1 MTVDETV
8 YTNSGD
14 ESEGLFAGCIE
25 YKNLFILLG
34 GLAVTL
40 VVTLCIW
47 HNRSVTPLKCFSV
60 GSFPFLLT
68 CLWVFGFRQGK
79 PKAYDRD
86 FLQTAVHG
94 KAWQQAQDQPNG
106 PLQERPPKPPK
117 FSPAAPNGW
126 ICDGLVVWNSIRKGG
141 YTAKGFMFDVP
152 AQSQASPAVRN
163 SLNAAIRRF
172 LHTLDEHTRAQLCW
186 SVDSDYKDALA
197 AYHFTTGSIGNEW
210 SRHVRTER
218 YNRYF
223 QAMLDGKL
231 RRERL
236 VLYISRPITVDPP
249 ATLSGDRLITHYEQV
264 LAEENQAYEQH
275 LSVLRSFFDS
285 CGCRITP
292 LNDEQHYLNLVKAIN
307 PSLAT
312 RFGYDPLAQ
321 FDPSAPIQENI
332 WNGANQGSSKF
343 GFFYDGY
350 FHNLVLLKRPPQ
362 RTSRSILEFLTN
374 LPFLDYAIT
383 VNLYPLNVKQE
394 ILRSE
399 QSLERVRSSYA
410 ASGKHRL
417 LTSKTQ
423 KEDYISA
430 LSQGDAYPFKW
441 DFVVR
446 VWDDTELGLISKTRQ
461 IEAAINKMDAQYWTT
476 NLSSPATTRNMWCQT
491 WPGWIWGSYT
501 HQAHIGVDSW
511 LADLLPFSSSF
522 TGHLEAAEALYDGP
536 NGSLVGVRTFIN
548 ETPQLAVVL
557 GMTRSGKSVFMTD
570 FLSQIGPYYDFM
582 LLLEE
587 GLSYGI
593 FTEANGSK
601 PIIVHPDGTLC
612 INYLDTNG
620 APLSNLHI
628 DMASSLVC
636 KLVGTTS
643 DPEKSQLR
651 KAQIRTYIQQLY
663 DDYFAQWCTDHRNE
677 LPELTR
683 LTIAA
688 HRYKLFLPSDATFV
702 EAWTELRHRLASNDE
717 QAQTIFSDITEAE
730 ISRWLKEPGTA
741 RTVRNCLF
749 ATFTPEEYPQ
759 HPDLHDMM
767 QNHPMPEHDAREI
780 ADLATL
786 LEPWNEQA
794 LVSGASTIRFTQNG
808 IAHFELGQIPDA
820 NMHLKEIAAFLIAN
834 YARQH
839 IITIP
844 RAKRKLVLFEECART
859 LNIPGGQEL
868 VSEFYAQL
876 SKFSTEIISSVQSY
890 AMFRDS
896 PIRPVVMGNAAIK
909 FLCKFS
915 DRNDLDNISTDIGLS
930 ESAKETILRYPRP
943 DHLPTSKQ
951 WAGVTYHHL
960 DAQHPVCGTMINC
973 TSPSVAYASSS
984 TGKDFDERQRGLR
997 KYPNI
1002 IDGIIQESQRT
1013 QTHSTP

>member
-1 MTVDETV
+1 MEVSEQV
-8 YTNSGD
+8 NTNSGD
-14 ESEGLFAGCIE
+14 ESEGLFAGFIE

-34 GLAVTL
+34 GLALTL
-40 VVTLCIW
+40 VLTLAIW
-47 HNRSVTPLKCFSV
+47 HNRHVAPAKCFVV
-60 GSFPFLLT
+60 GSLPLLIT

-79 PKAYDRD
+79 PKAHDRD
-86 FLQTAVHG
+86 LLQTAIKG
-94 KAWQQAQDQPNG
+94 MAWQQDPIQPDG
-106 PLQERPPKPPK
+106 PIDEKQPRPTK
-117 FSPAAPNGW
+117 FAPAAPNGW
-126 ICDGLVVWNSIRKGG
+126 ICDGLIVWGSIRKGG
-141 YTAKGFMFDVP
+141 YTSKGFVLDVP
-152 AQSQASPAVRN
+152 SQSQSSPAIRN

-172 LHTLDEHTRAQLCW
+172 LHTLDEQTRAQLCW

-197 AYHFTTGSIGNEW
+197 SYHQTTGTMRNKW
-210 SRHVRTER
+210 SQHVRKER

-223 QAMLDGKL
+223 KAMIDGTL

-249 ATLSGDRLITHYEQV
+249 VTLSGDRLLKHYEQV
-264 LAEENQAYEQH
+264 LAEENQAYEQN
-275 LSVLRSFFDS
+275 LSVMRSLFDA

-292 LNDEQHYLNLVKAIN
+292 MDDAQHYRHLVTAIN
-307 PSLAT
+307 PSLAK
-312 RFGYDPLAQ
+312 RFGYDPLDQ
-321 FDPSAPIQENI
+321 FVPSLSIQDNI
-332 WNGANQGSSKF
+332 WNGGHQGSSKF

-362 RTSRSILEFLTN
+362 RTHRGILEFLTN

-383 VNLYPLNVKQE
+383 VNLYPLSVKQE

-441 DFVVR
+441 EFVVR
-446 VWDDTELGLISKTRQ
+446 VWDESEAGLLSKTRQ
-461 IEAAINKMDAQYWTT
+461 IEAAINKMDAQHWTT
-476 NLSSPATTRNMWCQT
+476 NQSSPATTRNMWCQT

-501 HQAHIGVDSW
+501 QQAHIGVDSW

-522 TGHLEAAEALYDGP
+522 TGHLDAAEALYDGP

-570 FLSQIGPYYDFM
+570 FLSQIAPYYDFM

-620 APLSNLHI
+620 GPLSNLHI
-628 DMASSLVC
+628 DMAASLVC
-636 KLVGTTS
+636 KLVGTTP

-651 KAQIRTYIQQLY
+651 KAQVRAYINQLY
-663 DDYFAQWCTDHRNE
+663 DDYFAQWCNDHRNE
-677 LPELTR
+677 LPGLTR

-688 HRYKLFLPSDATFV
+688 HRYKLFLPSDSTFV
-702 EAWTELRHRLASNDE
+702 EAWTELRHLLASNNDR
-717 QAQTIFSDITEAE
+717 AQTILSEITEAE

-749 ATFTPEEYPQ
+749 ATFTPEQYPQ

-767 QNHPMPEHDAREI
+767 QNHPLPEHDSREI

-844 RAKRKLVLFEECART
+844 RSKRKLVLFEECART

-890 AMFRDS
+890 SMFRNS

-909 FLCKFS
+909 FLCKFA
-915 DRNDLDNISTDIGLS
+915 DRNDLDDIATDIGLS
-930 ESAKETILRYPRP
+930 EAAKETVLRYPRP
-943 DHLPTSKQ
+943 DHLPPGKQ

-960 DAQHPVCGTMINC
+960 DAQNPVCGTMINS

-984 TGKDFDERQRGLR
+984 TGKDFDERQRVLR
-997 KYPNI
+997 TYPNI
-1002 IDGIIQESQRT
+1002 IDGIIQESQT
-1013 QTHSTP
+1013 YHKP

>member
-1 MTVDETV
+1 MEVSEQV
-8 YTNSGD
+8 NTNSGD
-14 ESEGLFAGCIE
+14 ESEGLFAGFIE

-34 GLAVTL
+34 GLALTL
-40 VVTLCIW
+40 VLTLAIW
-47 HNRSVTPLKCFSV
+47 HNRNVAPAKCFVV
-60 GSFPFLLT
+60 GSLPLLIT

-79 PKAYDRD
+79 PKAHDRD
-86 FLQTAVHG
+86 LLQTAIKG
-94 KAWQQAQDQPNG
+94 MAWQQDPIQPDG
-106 PLQERPPKPPK
+106 PIDEKQPRPTK
-117 FSPAAPNGW
+117 FAPTAPNGW
-126 ICDGLVVWNSIRKGG
+126 ICDGLIVWGSIRKGG
-141 YTAKGFMFDVP
+141 YTSKGFVLDVP
-152 AQSQASPAVRN
+152 SQSQSSPAIRN
-163 SLNAAIRRF
+163 GLNAAIRRF
-172 LHTLDEHTRAQLCW
+172 LHTLDEVTRAQLCW

-197 AYHFTTGSIGNEW
+197 SYHETTGTMGNKW
-210 SRHVRTER
+210 SQHVRKER

-223 QAMLDGKL
+223 KAMIDGTL

-236 VLYISRPITVDPP
+236 VLYISRPIMVDPP
-249 ATLSGDRLITHYEQV
+249 ATLSGDRLLRHYEQV
-264 LAEENQAYEQH
+264 LAEENQAYEQN
-275 LSVLRSFFDS
+275 LSVMRSFFDP

-292 LNDEQHYLNLVKAIN
+292 MADAQHYRHLVTTIN
-307 PSLAT
+307 PSLAK
-312 RFGYDPLAQ
+312 RFGYDPLDQ
-321 FDPSAPIQENI
+321 FVPSLSIQDNM
-332 WNGANQGSSKF
+332 WNGGHQGSSRF

-350 FHNLVLLKRPPQ
+350 YHNLVLLKRPPQ
-362 RTSRSILEFLTN
+362 RTHRGILEFLTN

-383 VNLYPLNVKQE
+383 VNLYPLSVKQE

-446 VWDDTELGLISKTRQ
+446 VWDESEAGLLSKTRQ
-461 IEAAINKMDAQYWTT
+461 IEAAINKMDAQHWTT
-476 NLSSPATTRNMWCQT
+476 NQSSPATTRNMWCQT

-522 TGHLEAAEALYDGP
+522 TGHLDAAEALYDGP

-557 GMTRSGKSVFMTD
+557 GMTRAGKSVFMTD
-570 FLSQIGPYYDFM
+570 FLSQIAPYYDFM

-620 APLSNLHI
+620 GPLSNLHI
-628 DMASSLVC
+628 DMAASLVC
-636 KLVGTTS
+636 KLVGTTP

-651 KAQIRTYIQQLY
+651 KAQVRAYINQLY
-663 DDYFAQWCTDHRNE
+663 DDYFAQWCNDHRNE
-677 LPELTR
+677 LPGLTR

-688 HRYKLFLPSDATFV
+688 HRHKRFLPSDSTFV
-702 EAWTELRHRLASNDE
+702 EAWTELRHLLASNNDR
-717 QAQTIFSDITEAE
+717 AQTILSEITEAE

-749 ATFTPEEYPQ
+749 ATFTPEQYPQ

-767 QNHPMPEHDAREI
+767 QNHPLPEHDSREI

-844 RAKRKLVLFEECART
+844 RSKRKLVLFEECART

-909 FLCKFS
+909 FLCKFA
-915 DRNDLDNISTDIGLS
+915 DRNDLDDIATDIGLS
-930 ESAKETILRYPRP
+930 EAAKETVLRYPRP
-943 DHLPTSKQ
+943 DHLPPGKQ

-960 DAQHPVCGTMINC
+960 DAQNPVCGTMINS

-984 TGKDFDERQRGLR
+984 TGKDFDERQRVLR
-997 KYPNI
+997 TYPNI
-1002 IDGIIQESQRT
+1002 IDGIIQESQ
-1013 QTHSTP
+1013 THHKP